1 MLALAMAMAITT
13 TLMPVSV
20 MATETTE
27 APAVTTEAPA
37 TTETTTEGTPAT
49 TEAAPATT
57 EGTPATTEG
66 TPATTETTTTEE
78 SKPATIGDIFTTDD
92 MANNSNKPYISLGA
106 DLSAE
111 QKATVLSIMGIT
123 EADLAGYTVSYV
135 TNAEEHAAL
144 DSYID
149 SSVIGSKSLSSVMVK
164 ETESGTGIRV
174 TTVNINY
181 CTVDMYRNALLT
193 SGVENADILV
203 AGPFP
208 ISGTAALLGAWNAYE
223 AMHGEK
229 LNEDAKEAALNEIVV
244 TGELND
250 SVAEEDKEKLQDLLD
265 YVKAEVVANGLT
277 DPDKI
282 KEVVQEGIEK
292 YDIELTE
299 DQIQSLTDLYGQIGK
314 LDIDPVKLLEQ
325 AGDMYDKYGETVLAD
340 AKEMFETVVTDEVKE
355 SLGDA
360 FSTMFQNVW
369 NAVVNF
375 FKGGNK

>member
-1 MLALAMAMAITT
+1 MKRKFIAICCAIAMAS

-20 MATETTE
+20 MATET
-27 APAVTTEAPA
+27 PV
-37 TTETTTEGTPAT
+37 AT
-49 TEAAPATT
+49 TEAAPATDAA
-57 EGTPATTEG
+57 ATTEAA
-66 TPATTETTTTEE
+66 PASTDTTTTTTTTTEQT
-78 SKPATIGDIFTTDD
+78 PTIGDIFTTDD
-92 MANNSNKPYISLGA
+92 MTNNANKPYISLGA

-123 EADLAGYTVSYV
+123 EADLANYTVSYV
-135 TNAEEHAAL
+135 TNDQEHAAL
-144 DSYID
+144 DAYID
-149 SSVIGSKSLSSVMVK
+149 SSVIGKKSLSSVMVK
-164 ETESGTGIRV
+164 ENSEKTGIRV

-223 AMHGEK
+223 AMHGKPLSE
-229 LNEDAKEAALNEIVV
+229 EAKEVALNEIVV

-250 SVAEEDKEKLQDLLD
+250 SVADEDKENLQNLLD
-265 YVKAEVVANGLT
+265 YVKAEVVANDLT

-299 DQIQSLTDLYGQIGK
+299 DQISSLTDLYGQIGE

-369 NAVVNF
+369 NAVVSF
-375 FKGGNK
+375 FKGGN

>member
-1 MLALAMAMAITT
+1 MKRKFVAICCAIAMASA
-13 TLMPVSV
+13 LMPVSV
-20 MATETTE
+20 MATENT
-27 APAVTTEAPA
+27 
-37 TTETTTEGTPAT
+37 T
-49 TEAAPATT
+49 TEAAPAAETTTEVAPSTT
-57 EGTPATTEG
+57 EGA
-66 TPATTETTTTEE
+66 PATTETTTTEE

-92 MANNSNKPYISLGA
+92 MANNTNKPYISLGA

-123 EADLAGYTVSYV
+123 EADLANYTVSYV

-223 AMHGEK
+223 AMHGKK
-229 LNEDAKEAALNEIVV
+229 LDEDAKEAALNEIVV

-250 SVAEEDKEKLQDLLD
+250 SVSAEDKEKLQDLLD

-299 DQIQSLTDLYGQIGK
+299 DQIKSLTDLYGQIGE

-369 NAVVNF
+369 NAVVSF